1 MRRAFLLV
9 SASACLLVS
18 PAFAADATDEP
29 TPAATSAVSTT
40 VVPSTLTPEQA
51 EAAAQAARIE
61 RAQRLELNAR
71 MNAVIEASQKSVAGL
86 QKMIEAT
93 TDPATLRDLEKRM
106 SQVKTETTLDLM
118 RVQATFARENGR
130 IAQAEKIEA
139 ELAEILNP
147 KRAVPTAT
155 SSVRG
160 GAALPAGGAR

>member
-9 SASACLLVS
+9 SASACLLAAPV
-18 PAFAADATDEP
+18 FAADATDEP
-29 TPAATSAVSTT
+29 TPVSATTTSITAA
-40 VVPSTLTPEQA
+40 PSTLTPEQA
-51 EAAAQAARIE
+51 EAAAQAARVE

-86 QKMIEAT
+86 QKMIDVT
-93 TDPATLRDLEKRM
+93 KDPATRRDLEKRM
-106 SQVKTETTLDLM
+106 AQVKTETTLDLL

-130 IAQAEKIEA
+130 VAQAEKIEA

-147 KRAVPTAT
+147 KRAVPATT
-155 SSVRG
+155 SSART

>member
-1 MRRAFLLV
+1 MCGIAGV
-9 SASACLLVS
+9 AW
-18 PAFAADATDEP
+18 
-29 TPAATSAVSTT
+29 TSD
-40 VVPSTLTPEQA
+40 
-51 EAAAQAARIE
+51 AARFDPAI
-61 RAQRLELNAR
+61 
-71 MNAVIEASQKSVAGL
+71 L

-106 SQVKTETTLDLM
+106 AQVKQDTTLDLL
-118 RVQATFARENGR
+118 RVQASFARENGR
-130 IAQAEKIEA
+130 VAQAEKLGA